1 MNETELLAVCETC
14 DGGFVA
20 SRSTARFCSDLC
32 RVKAH
37 QAKTGRRNPL
47 REEVLLR
54 DDYRCK
60 VCSERDKRLYV
71 RRADPR
77 PRAGPRT
84 AENCATL
91 CSSCNAR
98 MSAQEFFRKGQGWTL
113 KGYRAYR
120 YALWRLA
127 VKRSGRAA

>member
-37 QAKTGRRNPL
+37 QAKTGRRNSL

-71 RRADPR
+71 RRVDPK
-77 PRAGPRT
+77 PWSGPRT
-84 AENCATL
+84 VENCATL
-91 CSSCNAR
+91 CSSCHAR
-98 MSAQEFFRKGQGWTL
+98 CSAQTFSRRTKWSL
-113 KGYRAYR
+113 KRYRAYR
-120 YALWRLA
+120 YRLWRWVQYRRGGIA
-127 VKRSGRAA
+127 